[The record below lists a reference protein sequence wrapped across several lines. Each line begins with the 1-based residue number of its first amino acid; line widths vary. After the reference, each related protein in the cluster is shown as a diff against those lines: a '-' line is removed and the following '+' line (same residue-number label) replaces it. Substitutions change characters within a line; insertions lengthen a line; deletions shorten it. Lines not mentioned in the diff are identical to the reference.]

1 MIGRT
6 VLPARCDWSWSVSR
20 VLVVIFRLQRHL
32 AVPLGQW
39 LVGMCLCHILCDK
52 IYVCGMNTFWAAFNF
67 HVLLWI
73 TGDSKNSVESNLFQP
88 TSNNSNMEKHKWH
101 NCHHYT
107 RLSDQ
112 NYSLIVFLSMKP
124 QHSIASTNTLSGH
137 DRITLCA
144 LPHGGCLPTRLHK
157 SNAILSWTAAEPPVT
172 HFTTKR
178 HWLSTDNDS
187 LSITQEGRGQRYNTE
202 WRDNVLTHNNN
213 TIESGENGWTMF

>member
-1 MIGRT
+1 MIVT
-6 VLPARCDWSWSVSR
+6 SV
-20 VLVVIFRLQRHL
+20 
-32 AVPLGQW
+32 
-39 LVGMCLCHILCDK
+39 DK
-52 IYVCGMNTFWAAFNF
+52 IYVCRMNTFWAAFNF

-202 WRDNVLTHNNN
+202 WRDNVITHNNN